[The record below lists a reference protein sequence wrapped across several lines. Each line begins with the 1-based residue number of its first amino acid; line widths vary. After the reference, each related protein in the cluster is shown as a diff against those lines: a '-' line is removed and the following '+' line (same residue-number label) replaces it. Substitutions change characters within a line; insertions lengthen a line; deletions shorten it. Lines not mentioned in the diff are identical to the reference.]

1 MQSSKVGTI
10 DKSLLEEAQKY
21 SQHVVNGLNEAVTQF
36 HAVNHCKE
44 RLAHAGYTEIR
55 EMYVLSFLLISWLI
69 AINGSWKQAKD
80 ITSLVTTQLS

>member
-36 HAVNHCKE
+36 HAVNYCKE

-55 EMYVLSFLLISWLI
+55 EMYVLFFY
-69 AINGSWKQAKD
+69 
-80 ITSLVTTQLS
+80 